1 MSDTTNDRMQAFDA
15 VLARIDTVI
24 DLDRER
30 LPEAIASVKADL
42 RALDFPEIEAE
53 IAYLLGYLTYLH
65 PDRMSS
71 PELQAETRE
80 HLTRA
85 LPRGAALLYLGHN
98 EYDLQDWE
106 KAGEFF
112 DAISLKSVTSPYVRL
127 KVLEMRV
134 CCQIRLQGV
143 AATLS
148 ELIDFVDEAERHP
161 VQDVWPEELAR
172 TLTGLR
178 LSPIERIELAILA
191 DRLDRKGKFGDWFAG
206 IVRAA
211 ELG

>member
-1 MSDTTNDRMQAFDA
+1 MQAFDA
-15 VLARIDTVI
+15 ALARIDTVI

-42 RALDFPEIEAE
+42 RALEIPEIAAE
-53 IAYLLGYLTYLH
+53 VAYLLGYLTYLH
-65 PDRMSS
+65 PDRVSS

-98 EYDLQDWE
+98 EYDLHDWATAAE
-106 KAGEFF
+106 YF
-112 DAISLKSVTSPYVRL
+112 DAISLSSLTSPYVRL

-134 CCQIRLQGV
+134 CCRIRLHGV
-143 AATLS
+143 SAALPA
-148 ELIDFVDEAERHP
+148 IADFVAEAERHP

-172 TLTGLR
+172 TLTGLP
-178 LSPIERIELAILA
+178 LASQERAELLVLA
-191 DRLDRKGKFGDWFAG
+191 QRLDRKGKFGDWFSG
-206 IVRAA
+206 IVRDS